1 VRRRERTEGGGGRT
15 VEAAAAPADLPD
27 TEHGLGLAV
36 DDEDVLGAELVG
48 VLRVRQEVGV
58 DRARDGEPQAL
69 LGRGGLAV
77 LGGRRG
83 GRRELEVER
92 ERNRVLGLRAARGSG
107 SAQARRESSRGEDE
121 DEGRTVP
128 LRLLARSSSPS
139 RVVSAGSDTDGPSSV
154 PSWALRN
161 WQMMV
166 WTGPWAAT
174 AAAATDGAVRR
185 WRFGRGG
192 MTVDMLVWCS
202 WTEQAGVR
210 RARAELTPSARRAQ
224 LDLMRHGERN
234 GFSVAFALVQLSRL
248 TASPLETL

>member
-1 VRRRERTEGGGGRT
+1 M
-15 VEAAAAPADLPD
+15 
-27 TEHGLGLAV
+27 
-36 DDEDVLGAELVG
+36 
-48 VLRVRQEVGV
+48 